1 MCAQTK
7 KDPIQLTSTDRNTLN
22 QITRSGTRNARVI
35 NRARILLQ
43 LDLLEM
49 SLEGLVEPTQQP
61 MASPGN

>member
-22 QITRSGTRNARVI
+22 QITRSGTHNARVI
-35 NRARILLQ
+35 NRTRILLQ
-43 LDLLEM
+43 LDLLEI
-49 SLEGLVEPTQQP
+49 SLEGLVELAQQL